1 MLNDNK
7 TKTPVNL
14 SSKGD
19 EEVKYLEKQL
29 RKEAEKVDNLE
40 YWSKI
45 KEKEMKNLQGVIWDL
60 RMEIEDWKNESHT
73 TTQKSE
79 MIPVSDSTS
88 TVNETILNLQ
98 AELRD
103 FQRKTEATIN
113 FRRNEEINMDKDSR
127 NLLIKN
133 LQSKVQLQWSQIQ
146 DLTSSKEHARK
157 AYEKYRKEKEK
168 EIKEVEEEYRRK
180 LSYWNRSS
188 LSIENDGTSN
198 TSGDVSE
205 GEDTYLPNWFS

>member
-1 MLNDNK
+1 M
-7 TKTPVNL
+7 
-14 SSKGD
+14 
-19 EEVKYLEKQL
+19 
-29 RKEAEKVDNLE
+29 R
-40 YWSKI
+40 
-45 KEKEMKNLQGVIWDL
+45 NLQEVIWDL
-60 RMEIEDWKNESHT
+60 RKEIENLKNKSHH
-73 TTQKSE
+73 TTQKKE
-79 MIPVSDSTS
+79 NKIPVPDRNS

-113 FRRNEEINMDKDSR
+113 LRRNEEINMDKDSR

-146 DLTSSKEHARK
+146 DLTSSKENARK
-157 AYEKYRKEKEK
+157 AYEKYRKEKQI
-168 EIKEVEEEYRRK
+168 EIKELQEEYRRK
-180 LSYWNRSS
+180 FSYWNRSS

-205 GEDTYLPNWFS
+205 GEDTFLPNWFS